1 MAEFIERGSALALRL
16 APSARVVAFGHV
28 GDGNVHFDVLQP
40 PERGEGEGEAHAA
53 ARDAGAR
60 AIHDLAHDLG
70 GSISAE
76 HGLGVLKS
84 AEALRYKTPAE
95 VGRPP
100 AIRAG
105 AGPRPHH
112 EPARAVLRRPSPA
125 WRRGG
130 VRAAVLFVLSPAK
143 TLDFTPAP
151 EAATSRPEFVK
162 DAAELARIARKLTR
176 AELMG
181 LMHISPKLAELNVD
195 RFQQLDPKCEEGG
208 VQAALAFAGDVYDG
222 LRARELDG
230 PALDYAQAHLRI
242 LSGLYGLLRPLDCI
256 QPYRLEMGVGLAT
269 RRGATLYDFWG
280 DRLSRA

>member
-1 MAEFIERGSALALRL
+1 
-16 APSARVVAFGHV
+16 
-28 GDGNVHFDVLQP
+28 
-40 PERGEGEGEAHAA
+40 
-53 ARDAGAR
+53 
-60 AIHDLAHDLG
+60 
-70 GSISAE
+70 
-76 HGLGVLKS
+76 
-84 AEALRYKTPAE
+84 
-95 VGRPP
+95 
-100 AIRAG
+100 
-105 AGPRPHH
+105 
-112 EPARAVLRRPSPA
+112 
-125 WRRGG
+125 
-130 VRAAVLFVLSPAK
+130 VLFVLSPAK

-208 VQAALAFAGDVYDG
+208 VQAALAFAGDVYEG
-222 LRARELDG
+222 LRARELDA

-256 QPYRLEMGVGLAT
+256 QPYRLEMGVALAT

-280 DRLSRA
+280 DRLSKALNKAAEGHTDRTLVNLASQEYFGAVDIRALKLPRLTVSFKDERDGTARVLAFFAKKARGAMARFAIDQRAERLDDLRAFEGMGYRWRKDLSSEREWVFTRPQPPPVSGT